1 MMRYSSQIVLAAL
14 LALPFAG
21 AIASFPSGIEAAQ
34 AANRVQLSVSPG
46 QSRYPRGTD
55 VRVTTK
61 VLGNNSRPIAGAPL
75 LIQEIFFNSARQ
87 RTEQRTIT
95 STTTNHEG
103 AFTLNYRVPEDPNKD
118 KVTLVFVNP
127 VANGGSNSWVIPIG
141 R

>member
-1 MMRYSSQIVLAAL
+1 MMRYSSQVILAAL

-21 AIASFPSGIEAAQ
+21 AIAHFPSGIEAAQ
-34 AANRVQLSVSPG
+34 AANRVQLSVNPN

-55 VRVTTK
+55 VKIVSR
-61 VLGNNSRPIAGAPL
+61 VLGSDGKPVVGAPL

-103 AFTLNYRVPEDPNKD
+103 SFTLNYRVPEDPNKD

-127 VANGGSNSWVIPIG
+127 VTDGGSNSWVIPIG